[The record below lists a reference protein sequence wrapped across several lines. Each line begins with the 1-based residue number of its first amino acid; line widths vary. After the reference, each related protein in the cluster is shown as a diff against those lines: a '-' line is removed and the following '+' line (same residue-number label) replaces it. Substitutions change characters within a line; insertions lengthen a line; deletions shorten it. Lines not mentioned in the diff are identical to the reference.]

1 MESVI
6 EFCRAREAFQQVNRG
21 IHEERVESTEAT
33 RALMGMLKD
42 SMVRHNVE
50 CIEIP
55 GTGKQS
61 YVKMTVPTRKK
72 KPLKTEDDIIDLTR
86 GIGGAVVETSI
97 NEIPTKV
104 TEFIASQLR
113 QRTDVSTPPEPKIS
127 IVSKPVKSNTVRIA
141 SIPSEVRNLTEQF
154 VQSCSTKKILT
165 ERIRPLKMAQK
176 QNEKIALETF
186 SEPISVRMRKDNRDV
201 DMRVVKCKRKE
212 RHTSKA
218 LGIRLVLTMCRDS
231 AERVCR
237 QQEKV
242 NHDFETEFREELL
255 ANVRTH
261 LQSNA
266 VNKPEYYLKV
276 YKLTTN

>member
-6 EFCRAREAFQQVNRG
+6 DFCRARETFRQANRS

-55 GTGKQS
+55 GTGKQ
-61 YVKMTVPTRKK
+61 YVKMTVPTPKK
-72 KPLKTEDDIIDLTR
+72 KSLKTEDDIIDLIH
-86 GIGGAVVETSI
+86 GIGSVVVETSI
-97 NEIPTKV
+97 DEIPTKV
-104 TEFIASQLR
+104 TEFIASQLK
-113 QRTDVSTPPEPKIS
+113 QMTDVSTPPEPKIT
-127 IVSKPVKSNTVRIA
+127 IVSKPVKTNTVQIV

-154 VQSCSTKKILT
+154 VQSFSTKKNLT
-165 ERIRPLKMAQK
+165 ERIRPLKVAQK

-186 SEPISVRMRKDNRDV
+186 SEPISVRMRKDNKDV
-201 DMRVVKCKRKE
+201 DMRVIKCKRKE
-212 RHTSKA
+212 RRTSKA

-231 AERVCR
+231 AETVCR
-237 QQEKV
+237 RQEKM

-255 ANVRTH
+255 ANVRAH

-276 YKLTTN
+276 YKLTNN

>member
-6 EFCRAREAFQQVNRG
+6 DFCRARETFRQANRS

-55 GTGKQS
+55 STGKQS
-61 YVKMTVPTRKK
+61 YVRMTVPTPKK
-72 KPLKTEDDIIDLTR
+72 KPLKTEDDIIALTN
-86 GIGGAVVETSI
+86 GIGIVLLETPM

-104 TEFIASQLR
+104 TEFIASQLK
-113 QRTDVSTPPEPKIS
+113 QRTENSTPPEPKIS
-127 IVSKPVKSNTVRIA
+127 IVSKPVTSNTVRIA
-141 SIPSEVRNLTEQF
+141 STPPEVRNLTEQF
-154 VQSCSTKKILT
+154 VQSCCTKKNLT
-165 ERIRPLKMAQK
+165 ERMLPLKNAQK
-176 QNEKIALETF
+176 QNEQIALETF
-186 SEPISVRMRKDNRDV
+186 SEPISVRMRKGNKDV
-201 DMRVVKCKRKE
+201 DMRVVKCTRKK

-231 AERVCR
+231 AEKVCSR
-237 QQEKV
+237 QPKT
-242 NHDFETEFREELL
+242 NHNFEREFRDELL
-255 ANVRTH
+255 ANVRNH

-266 VNKPEYYLKV
+266 TNKPEFYLKV
-276 YKLTTN
+276 YKLPT